1 MRIGIVGS
9 RQYENRKK
17 IKDTIFNLQKRFGTK
32 LTIVSGGC
40 KDGADRYAK
49 KYALEFNCKYVEFN
63 PAHTVYNFYSALNE
77 NYYGKQYSP
86 KHFFIRNKMLAKYC
100 DIVIGFIPNGIKSDG
115 TINTITEAKKLNKK
129 VVIIS

>member
-9 RQYENRKK
+9 RQYQNRKK
-17 IKDTIFNLQKRFGTK
+17 VKDVIFNLQKKFGTK

>member
-1 MRIGIVGS
+1 MKIGIVGS

-17 IKDTIFNLQKRFGTK
+17 IKDTIFNLQKKFGSS
-32 LTIVSGGC
+32 LTIVSAGC

-63 PAHTVYNFYSALNE
+63 PAHTVYNFYSALIE
-77 NYYGKQYSP
+77 NYYGKAYSP

-100 DIVIGFIPNGIKSDG
+100 DIVIGFIPDG
-115 TINTITEAKKLNKK
+115 TKSNGTNNTISEAKKFNKK

>member
-49 KYALEFNCKYVEFN
+49 KIC
-63 PAHTVYNFYSALNE
+63 
-77 NYYGKQYSP
+77 
-86 KHFFIRNKMLAKYC
+86 IR
-100 DIVIGFIPNGIKSDG
+100 I
-115 TINTITEAKKLNKK
+115 
-129 VVIIS
+129 

>member
-17 IKDTIFNLQKRFGTK
+17 VKDVIFNLQKRFGTK

>member
-1 MRIGIVGS
+1 MKIGIVGS

-17 IKDTIFNLQKRFGTK
+17 IKDTIFNLQRKFGSK

-77 NYYGKQYSP
+77 NYYGKAYSP

-100 DIVIGFIPNGIKSDG
+100 DAFIGFIPEGIRSDG
-115 TINTITEAKKLNKK
+115 TNNTLSEAKKFNKK

>member
-17 IKDTIFNLQKRFGTK
+17 VKDVIFNLQKKFGTK

>member
-17 IKDTIFNLQKRFGTK
+17 IKDTIFNLQKKFGTK

-49 KYALEFNCKYVEFN
+49 KYALEFNCKYIEFN

-77 NYYGKQYSP
+77 KYYGREYNP
-86 KHFFIRNKMLAKYC
+86 KHFFVRNKMLAKYC
-100 DIVIGFIPNGIKSDG
+100 DIVIGFIPNGVKSSG

>member
-49 KYALEFNCKYVEFN
+49 KYALEFNCKYIEFN

-77 NYYGKQYSP
+77 KYYGREYNP
-86 KHFFIRNKMLAKYC
+86 KHFFVRNKMLAKYC
-100 DIVIGFIPNGIKSDG
+100 DIVIVFIPNGVKSSG

>member
-1 MRIGIVGS
+1 MVS
-9 RQYENRKK
+9 K
-17 IKDTIFNLQKRFGTK
+17 IKIKKKPKFQTFQDTIFNLQKRFGSK
-32 LTIVSGGC
+32 LSIVSGWC

>member
-1 MRIGIVGS
+1 MKVGIIGS

-17 IKDTIFNLQKRFGTK
+17 IKDTIFNLQKKFGTK

-49 KYALEFNCKYVEFN
+49 KFALEFNCKYVEFN
-63 PAHTVYNFYSALNE
+63 PAHTVYNFYSALTE
-77 NYYGKQYSP
+77 KYYGKQYNTR
-86 KHFFIRNKMLAKYC
+86 HFFIRNIMLAKYC
-100 DIVIGFIPNGIKSDG
+100 DVVIGFIASGNDARG
-115 TINTITEAKKLNKK
+115 TNHALTEAKKNDKK

>member
-17 IKDTIFNLQKRFGTK
+17 VKDVIFNLQKKFGTK

-100 DIVIGFIPNGIKSDG
+100 DIVIGFIPNGIKSNG

>member
-9 RQYENRKK
+9 RQYENRRK
-17 IKDTIFNLQKRFGTK
+17 IKLTIFELQRKFGTK

-40 KDGADRYAK
+40 KDGADKYAK

-63 PAHTVYNFYSALNE
+63 PAHTCYNFYSALNE
-77 NYYGKQYSP
+77 NYYGREYSP
-86 KHFFIRNKMLAKYC
+86 KHFFVRNKMLAKYC
-100 DIVIGFIPNGIKSDG
+100 DVVIGFIPDGIKSSG
-115 TINTITEAKKLNKK
+115 TINTISEAKKLNKK

>member
-1 MRIGIVGS
+1 MKIGIVGS

-17 IKDTIFNLQKRFGTK
+17 IKDTIFNLQKKFGSS
-32 LTIVSGGC
+32 LTIVSAGC

-77 NYYGKQYSP
+77 NYYGKAYSP
-86 KHFFIRNKMLAKYC
+86 KHFFVRNKMLAKYC
-100 DIVIGFIPNGIKSDG
+100 DIVIGFIPDGVKSSG
-115 TINTITEAKKLNKK
+115 TINTITEAKKFNKK

>member
-1 MRIGIVGS
+1 MKIGIVGS

-17 IKDTIFNLQKRFGTK
+17 IKDTIFNLQKRFGSS

-77 NYYGKQYSP
+77 NYYGKAYSP

>member
-1 MRIGIVGS
+1 MKIGIVGS

-17 IKDTIFNLQKRFGTK
+17 IKDTIFSLQKKFGTK

-77 NYYGKQYSP
+77 NYYGKAYSP
-86 KHFFIRNKMLAKYC
+86 RYFFIRNKMLAKYC
-100 DIVIGFIPNGIKSDG
+100 DIVIGFIPKGIQSNG
-115 TINTITEAKKLNKK
+115 TNNTLSEAKKFNKK

>member
-1 MRIGIVGS
+1 VRIGIVGS

-17 IKDTIFNLQKRFGTK
+17 VKDVIFNLQKKFGTK

-100 DIVIGFIPNGIKSDG
+100 DIVIGFIPNGIKSNG